1 MLKTPRKIVF
11 PAAGLGTRF
20 LPATKAMPKEM
31 LPIVDRPL
39 IQYAVEEAL
48 ASGMDEIIMVT
59 GRGKRAIEDHFDISA
74 ELEANLKAAGKQSLY
89 QEVSRVARMARIA
102 YIRQKQ
108 ALGLG
113 HAVACAGPWL
123 DDAPFGVALADEL
136 ILAKEPAMRQLR
148 AVHERTGGSVIG
160 LMRVPRELASRYGMV
175 AAEPDGGLLRLT
187 RMVEKPTPE
196 DTPSDLAIIGRYIFT
211 PRILELLADTRP
223 GKQGEIQL
231 TDAMDRL
238 AHEEPVH
245 GVIIE
250 GQRFDAGNPLGFLEA
265 NVQLG
270 LRHPDLGRSFSAF
283 LAGLGPAQTDP
294 N

>member
-1 MLKTPRKIVF
+1 MNSPRKIVF

-39 IQYAVEEAL
+39 IQYGVEEAL

-74 ELEANLKAAGKQSLY
+74 ELEANLREAGKESLY
-89 QEVSRVARMARIA
+89 REVSRVARMARIA

-108 ALGLG
+108 ARGLG
-113 HAVACAGPWL
+113 HAVACAAPWL
-123 DDAPFGVALADEL
+123 ADEPFGVALADEL
-136 ILAKEPAMRQLR
+136 IIADVPAMRQLR

-160 LMRVPRELASRYGMV
+160 LMRVPRELAPRYGMV
-175 AAEPDGGLLRLT
+175 AAEPDGDLLRLT
-187 RMVEKPTPE
+187 GMVEKPEPDE
-196 DTPSDLAIIGRYIFT
+196 APSDLAIIGRYIFT
-211 PRILELLADTRP
+211 PRILELLADAPP

-238 AHEEPVH
+238 AREEPVH

-270 LRHPDLGRSFSAF
+270 LRHSELGEAFSAF
-283 LAGLGPAQTDP
+283 LASLDP
-294 N
+294 TKPGEH

>member
-1 MLKTPRKIVF
+1 MNKLSKIVF

-20 LPATKAMPKEM
+20 LPATKASPKEM
-31 LPIVDRPL
+31 LTIVDRPL
-39 IQYAVEEAL
+39 IQYGVEEAL

-74 ELEANLKAAGKQSLY
+74 ELEANLKAAGKEALH
-89 QEVSRVARMARIA
+89 QEVSRVARMANIA

-113 HAVACAGPWL
+113 HAVACAAPWL
-123 DDAPFGVALADEL
+123 DDESFGVALADEL
-136 ILAKEPAMRQLR
+136 ILADTPAMQQLR
-148 AVHERTGGSVIG
+148 EVHERTGGSVIG
-160 LMRVPRELASRYGMV
+160 LMRVPRELAPRYGMV
-175 AAEPDGGLLRLT
+175 AAEPDGDLLRLT
-187 RMVEKPTPE
+187 GMVEKPEPDE
-196 DTPSDLAIIGRYIFT
+196 APSDLAIIGRYIFT
-211 PRILELLADTRP
+211 PRILELLAEARP

-238 AHEEPVH
+238 AREEAVH

-270 LRHPDLGRSFSAF
+270 RRHPELGEAFSAF
-283 LAGLGPAQTDP
+283 LNRIQTSE
-294 N
+294 

>member
-1 MLKTPRKIVF
+1 MIKPRKIVF

-31 LPIVDRPL
+31 LTIVDRPL
-39 IQYAVEEAL
+39 IQYGVEEAL
-48 ASGMDEIIMVT
+48 ASGMDEIIIVT

-74 ELEANLKAAGKQSLY
+74 ELEATLQAAGKETLLH
-89 QEVSRVARMARIA
+89 EVSRIARMANVA

-108 ALGLG
+108 PRGLG
-113 HAVACAGPWL
+113 HAVACATPWL
-123 DDAPFGVALADEL
+123 DNEPFGVALADEL
-136 ILAKEPAMRQLR
+136 ILADVPAMQQLR

-160 LMRVPRELASRYGMV
+160 LMRVPREHASRYGMV
-175 AAEPDGGLLRLT
+175 AAEADGELLRLT
-187 RMVEKPTPE
+187 GMVEKPEPDE
-196 DTPSDLAIIGRYIFT
+196 APSDLAIIGRYIFT
-211 PRILELLADTRP
+211 PRILELLAQARP

-238 AHEEPVH
+238 AQEEPMH
-245 GVIIE
+245 GVIIQ

-270 LRHPDLGRSFSAF
+270 RRHPELGQAFSQF
-283 LAGLGPAQTDP
+283 LKQLDHPSA
-294 N
+294 

>member
-1 MLKTPRKIVF
+1 MNKLSKIVF

-20 LPATKAMPKEM
+20 LPATKATPKEM
-31 LPIVDRPL
+31 LTIVDRPL
-39 IQYAVEEAL
+39 IQYGVEEAL

-74 ELEANLKAAGKQSLY
+74 ELEANLKAAGKEALH
-89 QEVSRVARMARIA
+89 QEVSRVARMANIA

-113 HAVACAGPWL
+113 HAVACAAPWL
-123 DDAPFGVALADEL
+123 DDEPFGVALADEL
-136 ILAKEPAMRQLR
+136 ILADTPAMQQLR
-148 AVHERTGGSVIG
+148 EVHERTGGSVIG
-160 LMRVPRELASRYGMV
+160 LMRVPRELAPRYGMV
-175 AAEPDGGLLRLT
+175 AAEPDGDLLRLT
-187 RMVEKPTPE
+187 GMVEKPEPDE
-196 DTPSDLAIIGRYIFT
+196 APSDLAIIGRYIFT
-211 PRILELLADTRP
+211 PRILELLAEARP

-238 AHEEPVH
+238 AREEAVH

-270 LRHPDLGRSFSAF
+270 RRHPELGEAFSAF
-283 LAGLGPAQTDP
+283 LSRLNPGAIER
-294 N
+294 

>member
-1 MLKTPRKIVF
+1 MNKLSKIVF

-20 LPATKAMPKEM
+20 LPATKASPKEM

-39 IQYAVEEAL
+39 IQYGVEEAL
-48 ASGMDEIIMVT
+48 AAGMDEIIIVT

-74 ELEANLKAAGKQSLY
+74 ELEASLKAANKDELFH
-89 QEVSRVARMARIA
+89 EVSRVARMANIA

-113 HAVACAGPWL
+113 HAVACATPWL
-123 DDAPFGVALADEL
+123 ADAPSFGVALADEL
-136 ILAKEPAMRQLR
+136 ILADTPAMRQLR
-148 AVHERTGGSVIG
+148 EVHERTGGSVIG
-160 LMRVPRELASRYGMV
+160 LMRVPRELAPRYGMV
-175 AAEPDGGLLRLT
+175 AAEPDGDLLRLT
-187 RMVEKPTPE
+187 GMVEKPEPDE
-196 DTPSDLAIIGRYIFT
+196 APSDLAIIGRYIFT
-211 PRILELLADTRP
+211 PRILELLAEARP

-238 AHEEPVH
+238 AREEAVH

-265 NVQLG
+265 NVRLG
-270 LRHPDLGRSFSAF
+270 MRHPKLGKDFSAF
-283 LAGLGPAQTDP
+283 LNRLNPGTSER
-294 N
+294 